1 MNIYQLNGLTPEQLH
16 ALIMESPAGFSAQA
30 NSIQYLGKQIQLH
43 NGSIRLSDQTFIT
56 ATSLQLFKRLINLQP
71 DLEAKLPSSKAK
83 AIEIAARN
91 LVKKFHL
98 GAIEKSPTKEVL
110 CAVFLEC
117 MRLRTVLVIK
127 KLSDNNSL
135 SPAEKLRIMLDA
147 EEKKI
152 CTHSALSWYL
162 VEIPLPIRFVEAKNL
177 FQRLPDTPFLAEEAI
192 EINEYLTTIQGGGDN
207 PIKDRLLEIRL
218 IFKLE
223 DNELANQLL
232 SEVSHI
238 KKIFAPK
245 IEENGHLSKIKDLSD
260 FNTYTRR
267 LLYLYAAC
275 SGFSQKADIAELTS
289 YIRSVLYCTTN
300 SDCIWHIAKELAYLS
315 KQPGS
320 IDYCRYI
327 DALAY
332 LLKKPSQLA
341 LKFKEYEQ
349 LSDLKG
355 FALLE
360 SHKSLAPYLAALR
373 ANIDS
378 MIPDYSQVLLPEV
391 DNLERE
397 FAEKVLPEAKPA
409 IKAKMHRLLMVIAAC
424 KSSRQIIDTSV
435 LAVFVRTIMMHASKK
450 NIPYLI
456 SGLARLVQS
465 TPKIQQVLGGLGIKI
480 GEHLQLAPLPLLAF
494 VPSII
499 SEDDVEALC
508 KSLRACGPG
517 KRQMKDKKVFH
528 QWLATIE
535 QASASAV
542 TNRAMII
549 PILTT
554 LIQSLT
560 FEKLGLLG
568 MTFKL
573 GVGFNGFLESMG
585 LSCQEEGLP
594 LLIAEK
600 GGDALESKSKEVSEW
615 LFKQRHYHLLPYYM
629 ASMTNYCDSSGDT
642 GLIPLI
648 HEFIQASANNTFIE
662 NRQSPLH
669 NLHLQTVYQ
678 KYPKFIAGWRAN
690 FSNFSKETRNK
701 LLSPRETLEL
711 TENPWDL
718 FISGLEVSTCQ
729 SPNGTPHCNS
739 GLMGYVMD
747 GRSAMIARKN
757 KKGTILSRSLIRMVL
772 DKSNHPALFLERAYP
787 GKDDLLFI
795 DAARDIAEEMNLP
808 LYHRTDSE
816 QGDVVTLL
824 EGRAPFDYFD
834 SLTETKLKSR
844 QKVTIT
850 HVKRDVSH
858 R

>member
-16 ALIMESPAGFSAQA
+16 ALIMESPAGFSADA
-30 NSIQYLGKQIQLH
+30 HSIQYLGKQIHLH
-43 NGSIRLSDQTFIT
+43 NGSTRLSHQTIL
-56 ATSLQLFKRLINLQP
+56 TSTSFQLLKRLIKLQP

-83 AIEIAARN
+83 AIEMAARN
-91 LVKKFHL
+91 LVKQFHL
-98 GAIEKSPTKEVL
+98 RAIEKSPTKEVL

-117 MRLRTVLVIK
+117 MRHSYLPVIK

-152 CTHSALSWYL
+152 CSHSAVSWYL
-162 VEIPLPIRFVEAKNL
+162 VRIPLPIRLDGAKNL

-192 EINEYLTTIQGGGDN
+192 EINEHLIAIQSNN

-223 DNELANQLL
+223 NNELANQLL
-232 SEVSHI
+232 SELSHI

-245 IEENGHLSKIKDLSD
+245 IEENGHLTTIKDRSD
-260 FNTYTRR
+260 FNTYARR
-267 LLYLYAAC
+267 LLYLYTAC

-289 YIRSVLYCTTN
+289 YIRSVLYCTTDSN
-300 SDCIWHIAKELAYLS
+300 SIWHIAKELAYLS

-320 IDYCRYI
+320 IGYCRYI
-327 DALAY
+327 DALAH
-332 LLKKPSQLA
+332 LLKAPSQLA
-341 LKFKEYEQ
+341 LKFKEHEQ

-360 SHKSLAPYLAALR
+360 SHKSPAPYLAALR

-391 DNLERE
+391 DSLERE
-397 FAEKVLPEAKPA
+397 FAEKALPEAKPA

-435 LAVFVRTIMMHASKK
+435 LAVFVRTIMKHVSKK

-465 TPKIQQVLGGLGIKI
+465 TPKIQQVLGGLETKT
-480 GEHLQLAPLPLLAF
+480 GEHLQLAPLQLLAF

-528 QWLATIE
+528 HWLATLE
-535 QASASAV
+535 QASASV
-542 TNRAMII
+542 ITNREMII

-573 GVGFNGFLESMG
+573 EARFNEFLESMG
-585 LSCQEEGLP
+585 LSCQKEGLP

-600 GGDALESKSKEVSEW
+600 GGDALVGKSKEVSEW
-615 LFKQRHYHLLPYYM
+615 LFKQRHYHLLPCYM
-629 ASMTNYCDSSGDT
+629 ASMTNHCISLGDT
-642 GLIPLI
+642 ELIALI

-669 NLHLQTVYQ
+669 NLHLQAVYQ

-690 FSNFSKETRNK
+690 FSNFSKDTRNK
-701 LLSPRETLEL
+701 LLSPGETLEL

-729 SPNGTPHCNS
+729 SPDGTPHCNS

-757 KKGTILSRSLIRMVL
+757 KKGTILSRSLIRMAL
-772 DKSNHPALFLERAYP
+772 DKSNHPALFLEKAYP
-787 GKDDLLFI
+787 GKNDLLFI
-795 DAARDIAEEMNLP
+795 DAARDIAGEMNLP

-816 QGDVVTLL
+816 QGDVVILL

-834 SLTETKLKSR
+834 SLTETKLKNR

-850 HVKRDVSH
+850 HVKRDASH